1 MLYLCIYIVSSF
13 TYQPLFFVNYTLLPG
28 PTLSVTLVVRH
39 YEVKTMILL
48 QVNQLTKYFAAE
60 LILSNIKLEI
70 QTKDRVALVGRNGA
84 GKSTLLKIIA
94 GQSSYDS
101 GEIIRPKDVSI
112 GYLAQNTGLESEQSI
127 WKEMLSVFVHLQN
140 MEKEIR
146 ALEEKMSD
154 PSILSNESQYERILK
169 EYDHLQVKFKDEGGY
184 QYEADIRSVLHG
196 LNFESFDYSTK
207 ISSLSGGQKTRLA
220 LGKLLLSRPNILILD
235 EPTNHLDIETLAW
248 LEQYLQGYPGAILIV
263 SHDRYFLDKVVN
275 QVFELSRRRITRYTG
290 NYSSYLQ
297 AKAENFE
304 REIKLYEKQQDEIA
318 KLEDF
323 VQRNLARAST
333 TKRAQSRRKQL
344 QKIDRLDRP
353 AGDEKSATF
362 AFDIERQSGNDVLK
376 AHSLIIG
383 YEGTKISE
391 QISFQIKRED
401 SIALVGPNGVG
412 KSTLLKTLVN
422 KLNALSGEIQFGSNV
437 TIGYYDQ
444 EQAELSSNKKVLN
457 ELWDDY
463 PLKPEKEIRTV
474 LGNFLFSGDDVLKT
488 VSTLSGGE
496 KARLAL
502 AKLMMEKANFL
513 ILDEPTNHLDLD
525 SKEVLENALID
536 YPGTILFVS
545 HDRYFINRIATKV
558 FELENT
564 GVTEY
569 LGDYDYYLEK
579 KLEQEELEALNA
591 QAIVKQDSFSI
602 TSDKSSYQQD
612 KEAKKLERQR
622 KRRIE
627 EIEIQIEELEASVA
641 KHEELLC
648 DPGVFQDHEKVGEIN
663 NHLEKA
669 KHDIE
674 RLMEEWTELAE

>member
-1 MLYLCIYIVSSF
+1 
-13 TYQPLFFVNYTLLPG
+13 
-28 PTLSVTLVVRH
+28 
-39 YEVKTMILL
+39 MILL

-70 QTKDRVALVGRNGA
+70 QTQDRVALVGRNGA

-101 GEIIRPKDVSI
+101 GEIIRPKGVSI
-112 GYLAQNTGLESEQSI
+112 GYLAQNTGLESSQSI
-127 WKEMLSVFVHLQN
+127 WEEMLTVFDNLRK
-140 MEKEIR
+140 MEQDLRK
-146 ALEEKMSD
+146 LEGEMADSGTSPD
-154 PSILSNESQYERILK
+154 SARYEQILK
-169 EYDHLQVKFKDEGGY
+169 EYDLLQIQFKDLGGY

-196 LNFESFDYSTK
+196 LRFGSFDYNTK
-207 ISSLSGGQKTRLA
+207 ISTLSGGQKTRLA
-220 LGKLLLSRPNILILD
+220 LAKLLLSRPDILILD
-235 EPTNHLDIETLAW
+235 EPTNHLDIETLSW

-275 QVFELSRRRITRYTG
+275 QVFELSRHKITRFHG
-290 NYSSYLQ
+290 NYSSYLDQ
-297 AKAENFE
+297 KAENYE
-304 REIKLYEKQQDEIA
+304 RDLKLYEKQQDEIT

-344 QKIDRLDRP
+344 QKIERLDRP
-353 AGDEKSATF
+353 AGDEKSASF
-362 AFDIERQSGNDVLK
+362 SFDIERQSGNDVLK
-376 AHSLIIG
+376 VDSLAIG
-383 YEGTKISE
+383 YGSEKISE
-391 QISFQIKRED
+391 NISLRINRND

-412 KSTLLKTLVN
+412 KSTLLKTIVN
-422 KLNALSGEIQFGSNV
+422 KLPALAGEIQYGSNV
-437 TIGYYDQ
+437 SIGYYDQ
-444 EQAELSSNKKVLN
+444 EQAELTSKKKVLN
-457 ELWDDY
+457 ELWDEY
-463 PLKPEKEIRTV
+463 PLKPEKDIRTV

-488 VSTLSGGE
+488 VSSLSGGE

-558 FELENT
+558 IELQST
-564 GVTEY
+564 SAAEY

-579 KLEQEELEALNA
+579 KLEQEELEALSA
-591 QAIVKQDSFSI
+591 QKTAPSSPVLSVK
-602 TSDKSSYQQD
+602 TSYQQD
-612 KEAKKLERQR
+612 KEAKRLERQR

-627 EIEIQIEELEASVA
+627 EIEASIETLEADVS
-641 KHEELLC
+641 HFEELLC
-648 DPGVFQDHEKVGEIN
+648 DPKIFQDHQKVAELNEK
-663 NHLEKA
+663 LESA
-669 KHDIE
+669 KQQIE
-674 RLMEEWTELAE
+674 ALMEEWAEIAE